1 MRDNSAIETYRKDH
15 GLEKLTYHTV
25 EEIQSGHFDLDKAQ
39 NFLAFQSR
47 INNELLN
54 HKVITANPYTQW
66 FCNASLNDAQIKQL
80 IVQFSVFS
88 NQFLVAQLEKMLNAE
103 TLEEMRASKEILA
116 NEIGVVYK
124 NPTRNRATQLTP
136 DERDF
141 GDIEGSID
149 GGAFHFKAAHFE
161 LLNQLADYFDIA
173 FNQIGRR
180 QFGSAK
186 TLFFCDELV
195 RLYGSASYATSTA
208 ASYAVE
214 NWAAAGFWDELV
226 AGFNHYRQTRNLKGL
241 PLTFFTWHAKLEA
254 NHANHTQEELE
265 AYYFNNDVD
274 EDHFIV
280 SGNEML
286 DGVYTFWQGLDEER
300 KRIH

>member
-1 MRDNSAIETYRKDH
+1 MRDNSAIEAYRKDH
-15 GLEKLTYHTV
+15 GLEQLTYHTV

-39 NFLAFQSR
+39 AFLAFQAR

-66 FCNASLNDAQIKQL
+66 FCDASLNDVQIKQL

-124 NPTRNRATQLTP
+124 NPKRNRATQLTQE
-136 DERDF
+136 ERDF

-161 LLNQLADYFDIA
+161 LLSQLADYFGIG

-186 TLFFCDELV
+186 T
-195 RLYGSASYATSTA
+195 
-208 ASYAVE
+208 
-214 NWAAAGFWDELV
+214 
-226 AGFNHYRQTRNLKGL
+226 
-241 PLTFFTWHAKLEA
+241 
-254 NHANHTQEELE
+254 
-265 AYYFNNDVD
+265 
-274 EDHFIV
+274 
-280 SGNEML
+280 
-286 DGVYTFWQGLDEER
+286 
-300 KRIH
+300 